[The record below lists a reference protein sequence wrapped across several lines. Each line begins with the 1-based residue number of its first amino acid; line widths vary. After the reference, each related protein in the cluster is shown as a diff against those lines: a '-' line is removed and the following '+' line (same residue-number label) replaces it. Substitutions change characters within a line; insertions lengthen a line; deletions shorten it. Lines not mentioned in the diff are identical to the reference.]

1 MNNIN
6 NYAKQYI
13 LNIEAE
19 IILYF
24 TKNWV
29 AKPAFKGMPFYY
41 YFICNIEL
49 IYLALVNFKP

>member
-24 TKNWV
+24 TKDYN
-29 AKPAFKGMPFYY
+29 AKPGPMEMP
-41 YFICNIEL
+41 L
-49 IYLALVNFKP
+49 